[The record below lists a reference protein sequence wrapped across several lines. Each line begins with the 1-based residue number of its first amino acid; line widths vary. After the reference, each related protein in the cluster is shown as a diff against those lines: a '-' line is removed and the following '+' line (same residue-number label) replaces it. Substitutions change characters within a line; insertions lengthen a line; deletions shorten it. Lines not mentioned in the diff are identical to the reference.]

1 MDAIVGNPPYIR
13 QEKINEYYGKNYKT
27 QLQEIARTD
36 APGAALSG
44 RSDVLCYFF
53 THGFALL
60 EDDGYIGLL
69 TSSNWLDTSYGFDLQ
84 KFLLENFEIIA
95 VFESNCEPWFTG
107 ARVTTAATILRKQ
120 SSAEK
125 RDRNNVKFVWL
136 KQPIAD
142 FVQYSKGDETARR
155 ATFEDIRQKIENL
168 TAEEEN
174 QTWRVRV
181 VNQAE
186 LFKAGCL
193 SFDVQDEVDFATED
207 TESTENSAK
216 EKTVS
221 AVKAVQ
227 TNFLGNAEQ
236 PSLQMASDNPK
247 SKIQNLKSN
256 YKGYKW
262 GIYLPAPE
270 IFSKLLKRGGAAFVP
285 LGQIADVKRGVTSGC
300 DAFFF
305 PRDVTAEK
313 LAENLS
319 DKDFKDRYGITK
331 KETEKIRIVHAGDK
345 SQHLIEAEY
354 LEPVVFNLM
363 EIDSIEINSQTL
375 NKQILLIN
383 EEKDE
388 LKGKRVLKY
397 IKFGEHHGFNERPTC
412 ASRNLW
418 YSLDTHQRGNF
429 FWTKS
434 QRYRH
439 IVPINEQNYITNCNL
454 YDISTKELKHA
465 TVLGAIL
472 NSTIM
477 VLIKHQFGR
486 TMGGDPLLK
495 TEVSDVKMML
505 VPDARLVSP
514 EIKSKL
520 INALDSMRKRKTKHL
535 VDVDST
541 DEENWTGELALA
553 DRQQLD
559 DAVLELVGIADAAE
573 IKNLRDELYREITKL
588 YRQIRVAEKKMQKF
602 RSATASKGKQTAH
615 GIAEEIWT
623 ELAPLDF
630 VLEGAKTETIDLPV
644 GKAKIAAKSLYQND
658 GVSIGDYFIEL
669 GSVERSVFV
678 KTLADLSLHGA
689 IKIPLAPEICA
700 AAMQK
705 NAQEFERV
713 NELFYTEAA
722 TFVADENVQ
731 EKIVKELW
739 KKLRNN

>member
-36 APGAALSG
+36 APSAALSG

-193 SFDVQDEVDFATED
+193 SFDVQDEEDSATE
-207 TESTENSAK
+207 ETENAEK
-216 EKTVS
+216 EKKVS
-221 AVKAVQ
+221 AVKAIQ
-227 TNFLGNAEQ
+227 TNFLGNPEQ

-247 SKIQNLKSN
+247 SKIQDLKSD

-262 GIYLPAPE
+262 GIYLRAPE

-354 LEPVVFNLM
+354 LEPEVHTVMELDSVEIRLENL
-363 EIDSIEINSQTL
+363 SR
-375 NKQILLIN
+375 KVLLLDLPK
-383 EEKDE
+383 EE
-388 LKGKRVLKY
+388 LKNTQVLKY
-397 IKFGEHHGFNERPTC
+397 IKYGEREKSTERSTSKVEPAQTNFGMTSKPTGEAVVFGAKRINIA
-412 ASRNLW
+412 ASL
-418 YSLDTHQRGNF
+418 
-429 FWTKS
+429 
-434 QRYRH
+434 
-439 IVPINEQNYITNCNL
+439 
-454 YDISTKELKHA
+454 
-465 TVLGAIL
+465 
-472 NSTIM
+472 
-477 VLIKHQFGR
+477 GR
-486 TMGGDPLLK
+486 T
-495 TEVSDVKMML
+495 
-505 VPDARLVSP
+505 R
-514 EIKSKL
+514 I
-520 INALDSMRKRKTKHL
+520 
-535 VDVDST
+535 
-541 DEENWTGELALA
+541 
-553 DRQQLD
+553 
-559 DAVLELVGIADAAE
+559 
-573 IKNLRDELYREITKL
+573 
-588 YRQIRVAEKKMQKF
+588 IRGQ
-602 RSATASKGKQTAH
+602 
-615 GIAEEIWT
+615 IAECMTFSNKPIMT
-623 ELAPLDF
+623 E
-630 VLEGAKTETIDLPV
+630 
-644 GKAKIAAKSLYQND
+644 S
-658 GVSIGDYFIEL
+658 
-669 GSVERSVFV
+669 
-678 KTLADLSLHGA
+678 
-689 IKIPLAPEICA
+689 
-700 AAMQK
+700 
-705 NAQEFERV
+705 
-713 NELFYTEAA
+713 
-722 TFVADENVQ
+722 
-731 EKIVKELW
+731 
-739 KKLRNN
+739 